1 MRTGQARPKCIQAHQ
16 PAAEVQI
23 DEKTLPLL
31 RIFGCPVVVLFA
43 LVEGGLCPR
52 VGRRVVFTFIIT
64 ISVSFYRSCS
74 AFSLFHVQSSLATLP
89 TGS

>member
-1 MRTGQARPKCIQAHQ
+1 MRTGQARPKYIQAHQ

-31 RIFGCPVVVLFA
+31 RVFGCPVVVLFA
-43 LVEGGLCPR
+43 LVEGGLCGWGGALCLR
-52 VGRRVVFTFIIT
+52 LSSLSAYRSIVVVLRSH
-64 ISVSFYRSCS
+64 SVSRPI
-74 AFSLFHVQSSLATLP
+74 VPTTLP

>member
-31 RIFGCPVVVLFA
+31 RVFGCPVVVLFA
-43 LVEGGLCPR
+43 LVEGGLCGW
-52 VGRRVVFTFIIT
+52 GRRVVFTFIIT